1 MSQTPNVKVKVYDA
15 GTLLGPRL
23 VAGPTKRIAVYSKR
37 FRSDV
42 VVVLTNLPFYYEPGN
57 LLLLEDCFAELCDE
71 KDKHSWADDQ
81 ENVRVLT
88 GDGREGYIF
97 LHFWQGALVPIINT
111 DKEEGKK

>member
-1 MSQTPNVKVKVYDA
+1 MQI
-15 GTLLGPRL
+15 G
-23 VAGPTKRIAVYSKR
+23 
-37 FRSDV
+37 
-42 VVVLTNLPFYYEPGN
+42 
-57 LLLLEDCFAELCDE
+57 
-71 KDKHSWADDQ
+71 ADDQ